1 MNHKPQTQLPKCREY
16 HPLFQISACTEKR
29 MIESIYNDEIKLEK
43 LSKILNL
50 IIYHNI
56 NKFFKTKLIIKNVNT
71 T

>member
-1 MNHKPQTQLPKCREY
+1 MNHKRQTQLPNCPEY
-16 HPLFQISACTEKR
+16 HHYFQISACTEKR